1 MGKIMDQNKKYILLA
16 VSGETPQIITETLF
30 KLKDTGYN
38 IHEIHVI
45 TTVRGKN
52 NLLALLSDDPE
63 KNVFLKMCSEYGWD
77 PLTVEERNIHVFSD
91 MNGGFLEDIRTDS
104 DERCA
109 ANFIFKTTK
118 DLMDLRYGEDDSEYY
133 PIVASIAGGRKTM
146 SYLMGSTMS
155 ILGRSDDELT
165 HVLVDPKFERL
176 DRTSPKF
183 YYPTRESKILLNADN
198 EKIDAKDA
206 KIELSFIPFIKLG
219 QILKESKRN
228 PFKDG
233 MQTAYSDAVD
243 AINSEL
249 TLKPE
254 DLQMW
259 INYKECEITVT
270 NTKTEKRF
278 KIQLEANQ
286 MAFFRLLI
294 DNLTVPGCVKK
305 PSKESSVQAIFR
317 YWLKLFSYTP
327 FDRNWP
333 GLGRFILKING
344 VIDKIEHSKCLSES
358 EKERIDPTTA
368 FWDVYQVVI
377 DSWEN
382 YTDWANNTSPKRKVK
397 RKGMGQDYYSSKK
410 QNQLDYRNN
419 EAAFRDAHAE
429 NWKKLQDGVNKAIIS
444 SGCGDAIAEML
455 RIRCLSENGYSI
467 GLNDDQIMKAG
478 YNALQFKKLDIPDDE
493 IRL

>member
-1 MGKIMDQNKKYILLA
+1 
-16 VSGETPQIITETLF
+16 
-30 KLKDTGYN
+30 
-38 IHEIHVI
+38 
-45 TTVRGKN
+45 
-52 NLLALLSDDPE
+52 
-63 KNVFLKMCSEYGWD
+63 
-77 PLTVEERNIHVFSD
+77 
-91 MNGGFLEDIRTDS
+91 MNGGFLDDIRTDF

-176 DRTSPKF
+176 DRNSPKF
-183 YYPTRESKILLNADN
+183 YYPTKETKILVNADN

-219 QILKESKRN
+219 HILKESKKN
-228 PFKDG
+228 PFRDG

-249 TLKPE
+249 TIRPE
-254 DLQMW
+254 DLQLW
-259 INYKECEITVT
+259 IDYVNCDVSVRNT
-270 NTKTEKRF
+270 NTG
-278 KIQLEANQ
+278 KIFDIHFEPVQ

-294 DNLTVPGCVKK
+294 DNLSLPGSVKK
-305 PSKESSVQAIFR
+305 PSKESSIQSIFR

-327 FDRNWP
+327 FDHNWP
-333 GLGRFILKING
+333 GLGRFIQNINRI
-344 VIDKIEHSKCLSES
+344 IDKIKNSKCLSES
-358 EKERIDPTTA
+358 EKDRIDPTTA
-368 FWDVYQVVI
+368 FWDIYQVVI

-382 YTDWANNTSPKRKVK
+382 YTDWVNNASPKKKVK
-397 RKGMGQDYYSSKK
+397 RKGMGQDYYSEKK

-419 EAAFRDAHAE
+419 EAAFKDAHKD

-444 SGCGDAIAEML
+444 SGCGDAIAEL
-455 RIRCLSENGYSI
+455 LCIRFHPENGSYSI
-467 GLNDDQIMKAG
+467 GLSQIQMLGAEP
-478 YNALQFKKLDIPDDE
+478 LPFKKLDIPDDE
-493 IRL
+493 ISL